1 MLRNSESL
9 KAFRYRNYRIWFFSI
24 FISNI
29 GTWSQRVA
37 QDWLVVVDLHKGGSE
52 LGFITALQFFPS
64 LLLSAPGGILADRF
78 NKRKILMITNAGG
91 ALTALI
97 LGVLVS
103 THHINFFWVCVLA
116 FILGTFSA
124 IDGPSGQSF
133 NSEIVDK
140 NNLPKAVGFNV
151 ANFHSARIIG
161 PAITGFMIKAF
172 GTGPSFLINAA
183 SFIFVVGGLSIMR
196 VNELFPIKKAEGKP
210 KLKEAWTYILSRADI
225 MLVILNVFFAAT
237 FGLNFQ
243 ISNTLFATKIF
254 HKDAGQYGILGSFL
268 AVGAVIAALVATKR
282 GKRRPEEIIWYA
294 AGFGVLEIILAT
306 SPSYFLYSIM
316 LALCGFAA
324 ITTMLSSN
332 TYVQLSTKAN
342 LRGRVMGIY
351 FLVFL
356 GGTPFGAPMIGWA
369 SDAIGVRQTLA
380 ACGFI
385 SGIGGLISYVFLRK
399 RLLALGELSNDKLNT
414 GN

>member
-1 MLRNSESL
+1 MVRDSENL

-52 LGFITALQFFPS
+52 LGVITALQFFPS

-78 NKRKILMITNAGG
+78 NKRKILMITNGGG

-97 LGVLVS
+97 LGILVT
-103 THHINFFWVCVLA
+103 THHINFFWVSVLA
-116 FILGTFSA
+116 LILGTFSA

-172 GTGPSFLINAA
+172 GTGPAFYINAISFLV
-183 SFIFVVGGLSIMR
+183 VVGGLSLMR
-196 VNELFPIKKAEGKP
+196 VEELFPIKKTEGKP
-210 KLKEAWTYILSRADI
+210 RLIEAWRYITSRPDI
-225 MLVILNVFFAAT
+225 SLVILNVFFAAT

-254 HKDAGQYGILGSFL
+254 HKDAGQYGILGSFI
-268 AVGAVIAALVATKR
+268 AFGAVIAALVATRR
-282 GKRRPEEIIWYA
+282 GKRRPQEIIWYA
-294 AGFGVLEIILAT
+294 AGFGALEMILSIAPNYI
-306 SPSYFLYSIM
+306 SYSIM
-316 LALCGFAA
+316 LVLCGFAA
-324 ITTMLSSN
+324 ISTMLSSN
-332 TYVQLSTKAN
+332 TYVQLSTRAN

-356 GGTPFGAPMIGWA
+356 GGTPFGAPMIGWS
-369 SDAIGVRQTLA
+369 SDLIGVRETLA
-380 ACGFI
+380 ICGFI
-385 SGIGGLISYVFLRK
+385 TGVGGLISFYFLRK
-399 RLLALGELSNDKLNT
+399 KLAAFEEDQRANAN
-414 GN
+414 

>member
-1 MLRNSESL
+1 MVRDSENL

-52 LGFITALQFFPS
+52 LGVITALQFFPS

-78 NKRKILMITNAGG
+78 NKRKILMITNGGG

-97 LGVLVS
+97 LGILVT
-103 THHINFFWVCVLA
+103 THHINFFWVSVLA
-116 FILGTFSA
+116 LILGTFSA

-172 GTGPSFLINAA
+172 GTGPAFYINAISFLV
-183 SFIFVVGGLSIMR
+183 VVGGLSLMR
-196 VNELFPIKKAEGKP
+196 VEELFPIKKTEGKP
-210 KLKEAWTYILSRADI
+210 RLIEAWRYITSRPDI
-225 MLVILNVFFAAT
+225 SLVILNVFFAAT

-254 HKDAGQYGILGSFL
+254 HKDAGQYGILGSFI
-268 AVGAVIAALVATKR
+268 AFGAVIAALVATRR
-282 GKRRPEEIIWYA
+282 GKRRPQEIIWFA
-294 AGFGVLEIILAT
+294 AGFGALEMILSIAPNYT
-306 SPSYFLYSIM
+306 SYSIM
-316 LALCGFAA
+316 LVLCGFAA
-324 ITTMLSSN
+324 ISTMLSSN
-332 TYVQLSTKAN
+332 TYVQLSTRAN

-356 GGTPFGAPMIGWA
+356 GGTPFGAPMIGWS
-369 SDAIGVRQTLA
+369 SDLIGVRETLA
-380 ACGFI
+380 ICGFI
-385 SGIGGLISYVFLRK
+385 TGVGGLISFYFLRK
-399 RLLALGELSNDKLNT
+399 KLAAFEEDQRANAN
-414 GN
+414 

>member
-1 MLRNSESL
+1 MVRNSESL

-52 LGFITALQFFPS
+52 LGVITALQFFPS

-78 NKRKILMITNAGG
+78 NKRKILMVTNCGG

-97 LGVLVS
+97 MGILIS
-103 THHINFFWVCVLA
+103 SHHINFFWVSVLA
-116 FILGTFSA
+116 LILGTFSA

-172 GTGPSFLINAA
+172 GTGPAFYLNALSFLVV
-183 SFIFVVGGLSIMR
+183 VVGLSLMN
-196 VNELFPIKKAEGKP
+196 VNELFPIKKGEGKP
-210 KLKEAWTYILSRADI
+210 RLIEAWRYITSRPDI
-225 MLVILNVFFAAT
+225 SLVILNVFFAAT

-254 HKDAGQYGILGSFL
+254 HKDAGQYGILGSFI
-268 AVGAVIAALVATKR
+268 AFGAVIAALVATRR
-282 GKRRPEEIIWYA
+282 GKRSPREIIWYA
-294 AGFGVLEIILAT
+294 AGFGTLEMLLAVMPNYT
-306 SPSYFLYSIM
+306 TYSIM
-316 LALCGFAA
+316 LVLCGFAA
-324 ITTMLSSN
+324 ISTMLSSN

-369 SDAIGVRQTLA
+369 SDLIGVRETLA
-380 ACGFI
+380 ICGFI
-385 SGIGGLISYVFLRK
+385 TGVGGLISYRFLRQ
-399 RLLALGELSNDKLNT
+399 RLATFEEHQRANSK
-414 GN
+414 

>member
-1 MLRNSESL
+1 MVRNSESL

-52 LGFITALQFFPS
+52 LGVITALQFFPS

-78 NKRKILMITNAGG
+78 NKRKILMVTNCGG

-97 LGVLVS
+97 MGILIS
-103 THHINFFWVCVLA
+103 SHHINFFWVSVLA
-116 FILGTFSA
+116 LILGTFSA

-172 GTGPSFLINAA
+172 GTGPAFYINAVSFLVV
-183 SFIFVVGGLSIMR
+183 VVGLLLMN
-196 VNELFPIKKAEGKP
+196 VNELFPIKKGEGKP
-210 KLKEAWTYILSRADI
+210 RLIEAWRYITSRPDI
-225 MLVILNVFFAAT
+225 SLVILNVFFAAT

-254 HKDAGQYGILGSFL
+254 HKDAGQYGILGSFI
-268 AVGAVIAALVATKR
+268 AFGAVIAALVATRR
-282 GKRRPEEIIWYA
+282 GKRKPREIIWYA
-294 AGFGVLEIILAT
+294 AGFGTLEMLLAVMPNYT
-306 SPSYFLYSIM
+306 TYSIM
-316 LALCGFAA
+316 LVLCGFAA
-324 ITTMLSSN
+324 ISTMLSSN

-356 GGTPFGAPMIGWA
+356 GGTPFGAPMIGWS
-369 SDAIGVRQTLA
+369 SDLIGVRETLA
-380 ACGFI
+380 ICGFI
-385 SGIGGLISYVFLRK
+385 TGVGGLISYYFLRQ
-399 RLLALGELSNDKLNT
+399 RLAAFEEHQRANSN
-414 GN
+414 

>member
-1 MLRNSESL
+1 MVRDSENL

-52 LGFITALQFFPS
+52 LGVITALQFFPS

-78 NKRKILMITNAGG
+78 NKRKILMITNGGG

-97 LGVLVS
+97 LGILVT
-103 THHINFFWVCVLA
+103 THHINFFWVSVLA
-116 FILGTFSA
+116 LILGTFSA

-172 GTGPSFLINAA
+172 GTGPAFYINAISFLV
-183 SFIFVVGGLSIMR
+183 VVGGLSLMR
-196 VNELFPIKKAEGKP
+196 VEELFPIKKTEGKP
-210 KLKEAWTYILSRADI
+210 RLIEAWRYITSRPDI
-225 MLVILNVFFAAT
+225 SLVILNVFFAAT

-254 HKDAGQYGILGSFL
+254 HKDAGQYGILGSFI
-268 AVGAVIAALVATKR
+268 AFGAVIAALVATRR
-282 GKRRPEEIIWYA
+282 GKRRPQEIIWYA
-294 AGFGVLEIILAT
+294 AGFGALEMILSIAPNYI
-306 SPSYFLYSIM
+306 SYSIM
-316 LALCGFAA
+316 LVLCGFAA
-324 ITTMLSSN
+324 ISTMLSSN
-332 TYVQLSTKAN
+332 TYVQLSTRAN

-356 GGTPFGAPMIGWA
+356 GGTPFGAPMIGWS
-369 SDAIGVRQTLA
+369 SDLIGVRETLA
-380 ACGFI
+380 ICGFI
-385 SGIGGLISYVFLRK
+385 TGVGGLISFYFLRK
-399 RLLALGELSNDKLNT
+399 KLAAFEEDQRANT
-414 GN
+414 N

>member
-1 MLRNSESL
+1 MVRDSENL

-52 LGFITALQFFPS
+52 LGVITALQFFPS

-78 NKRKILMITNAGG
+78 NKRKILMITNGGG

-97 LGVLVS
+97 LGILVT
-103 THHINFFWVCVLA
+103 THHINFFWVSVLA
-116 FILGTFSA
+116 LILGTFSA

-172 GTGPSFLINAA
+172 GTGPAFYINAISFLV
-183 SFIFVVGGLSIMR
+183 VVGGLSLMR
-196 VNELFPIKKAEGKP
+196 VEELFPIKKTEGKP
-210 KLKEAWTYILSRADI
+210 RLIEAWRYITSRPDI
-225 MLVILNVFFAAT
+225 SLVILNVFFAAT

-254 HKDAGQYGILGSFL
+254 HKDAGQYGILGSFI
-268 AVGAVIAALVATKR
+268 AFGAVIAALVATRR
-282 GKRRPEEIIWYA
+282 GKRKPQEIIWYA
-294 AGFGVLEIILAT
+294 AGFGALEMILSIAPNYI
-306 SPSYFLYSIM
+306 SYSIM
-316 LALCGFAA
+316 LVLCGFAA
-324 ITTMLSSN
+324 ISTMLSSN
-332 TYVQLSTKAN
+332 TYVQLSTRAN

-356 GGTPFGAPMIGWA
+356 GGTPFGAPMIGWS
-369 SDAIGVRQTLA
+369 SDLIGVRETLA
-380 ACGFI
+380 ICGFI
-385 SGIGGLISYVFLRK
+385 TGVGGLISFYFLRK
-399 RLLALGELSNDKLNT
+399 KLAAFEEDQRANAN
-414 GN
+414 